1 MEHFSSHPRKRF
13 TARVFVHLDASLHNH
28 SHPPTIMRVQ
38 ITFSFD
44 SRKCSRQT
52 FLRTRQWLQMRILQ
66 QLANDD
72 RIIKRQF
79 DICGMWWHYHLPGFC
94 KTQSQFSIQ
103 TLPGIV
109 TRQRSEEEL
118 WDETRGLSVLTPQSR
133 SASRRQSG
141 SPAWPGRWHGAG
153 SIAPNPGWRL

>member
-38 ITFSFD
+38 ITFSSD

-66 QLANDD
+66 QLANGDG
-72 RIIKRQF
+72 IIKRQF

-94 KTQSQFSIQ
+94 KTQSRFSIQ
-103 TLPGIV
+103 TLPGVV
-109 TRQRSEEEL
+109 TRQRREALRWGMRTQSSLRCHALLPE
-118 WDETRGLSVLTPQSR
+118 DNQDPGLAREVTQDWLNCS
-133 SASRRQSG
+133 
-141 SPAWPGRWHGAG
+141 
-153 SIAPNPGWRL
+153 

>member
-66 QLANDD
+66 QLANG
-72 RIIKRQF
+72 IIKRQF

-141 SPAWPGRWHGAG
+141 SPAWPGRWHKAD